1 MHWQSSTPVATCY
14 HTATNPFFLD
24 PSRCAGAHVTDLDS
38 NEYIDFHGGY
48 GVTALGHRHPS
59 LIAKWNEIVGDSA
72 CIVGVASSDACM
84 LAEKLVDRFQMPFW
98 RFMNS
103 GTEATLDAIR

>member
-1 MHWQSSTPVATCY
+1 MRFDFFPGACFSALLALGLFLFTTCINRHY
-14 HTATNPFFLD
+14 RYLAF
-24 PSRCAGAHVTDLDS
+24 A
-38 NEYIDFHGGY
+38 
-48 GVTALGHRHPS
+48 GVTALGHRHPA
-59 LIAKWNEIVGDSA
+59 LIGRWNEIISDSS
-72 CIVGVASSDACM
+72 CIVGVASPDACV

>member
-1 MHWQSSTPVATCY
+1 LIFSKRVFLFCSSLAHIYLPLAPC
-14 HTATNPFFLD
+14 
-24 PSRCAGAHVTDLDS
+24 RCATAFS
-38 NEYIDFHGGY
+38 A
-48 GVTALGHRHPS
+48 GVTALGHRHPK
-59 LIAKWNEIVGDSA
+59 LIERWNEIISDSA
-72 CIVGVASSDACM
+72 CIVGVASPDACV